1 MNVEQLKK
9 RGRQLDKNDDNE
21 GQKEEVRRDWFF
33 KTWDWNKIVVRK
45 WMKMYRW
52 ASKRTEYNRR

>member
-1 MNVEQLKK
+1 MK
-9 RGRQLDKNDDNE
+9 RGRELDKTDDNE

-33 KTWDWNKIVVRK
+33 KTWDWNKIIVRK

-52 ASKRTEYNRR
+52 ASKRTECNRR

>member
-33 KTWDWNKIVVRK
+33 KT
-45 WMKMYRW
+45 
-52 ASKRTEYNRR
+52 